1 MTDGRLIFC
10 GLMALVAGSSMTS
23 CIDDTYDMS
32 KDIDM
37 TMGLGAQG
45 LQLKVGNTEKIWL
58 SDVLEVDKEEMLE
71 TTSSGTFYLV
81 KADKADF
88 SFNVPSFN
96 ASVNVAKLTPNLP
109 MLTFDDL
116 KNALAGAGVNI
127 NELTINK
134 DWTTKKVPLKVEST
148 DLFTLSNLPKEIK
161 NLKRIIPAKESSKVK
176 VSLEIIA
183 NSTNQK
189 FVIDSYNNLQ
199 VTLPDFF
206 KLKGREN
213 NKIDLG
219 SGSNLNTKN
228 LTIAEFEVEALELEG
243 EKGVDLSNGKNLEVS
258 GHYAVSGD
266 FSIKASEKFVVKSG
280 DETTIRVT
288 IQIGDQKGRDKV
300 NVSFAEV
307 QGVFNPDINPNISP
321 INISKDIPEFLT
333 DPEVRIMAS
342 NPTFRLDVNM
352 NQVPVDLNLWGKLYG
367 VKGGKNIAEVRIP
380 GTNVVSL
387 TGKKESVIYFCQED
401 QPFDPNGVAQGANI
415 YRINNLND
423 VVETI
428 PDVIKVDFNDNK
440 ISLSDKLTSIGLGK
454 QYKASL
460 DYSVYVPFKF
470 NSGLKIVY
478 DEVIEDMNDDL
489 QDLAAE
495 GAKISAVI
503 DNKVPL
509 ALQLTAV
516 LLDKKGNEIPGVTVS
531 TLEVPANAE
540 TPIDLTVKFAN
551 PADLQKLDQISLK
564 VKAQTV
570 ANGVTLTSDQYIQLN
585 DIRLTLLGQIIADLN

>member
-1 MTDGRLIFC
+1 MTDGKLFVC
-10 GLMALVAGSSMTS
+10 GLMALAAGCSMTS

-127 NELTINK
+127 NELTISK

-367 VKGGKNIAEVRIP
+367 VKGGINIAEVRIP

-401 QPFDPNGVAQGANI
+401 QPFDPNGVAEGASI

-509 ALQLTAV
+509 ELQLTAV

-551 PADLQKLDQISLK
+551 PTDLQKLDQISLK

>member
-1 MTDGRLIFC
+1 
-10 GLMALVAGSSMTS
+10 MALAAGSSMTS

-37 TMGLGAQG
+37 TMGLGSQG

-127 NELTINK
+127 NELTISK

-387 TGKKESVIYFCQED
+387 TGKKESVIYFCQEE

-509 ALQLTAV
+509 ELQLTAV

-551 PADLQKLDQISLK
+551 PTDLQKLDQISLK

>member
-10 GLMALVAGSSMTS
+10 GLMALAAGSSMTS

-37 TMGLGAQG
+37 TMGLGSQG

-127 NELTINK
+127 NELTISK

-288 IQIGDQKGRDKV
+288 IQIGDQKGSDKV

-509 ALQLTAV
+509 ELQVTAV

-551 PADLQKLDQISLK
+551 PTDLQKLDQISLK

>member
-10 GLMALVAGSSMTS
+10 GLMALAAGSSMTS

-127 NELTINK
+127 NELTISK

-352 NQVPVDLNLWGKLYG
+352 NQVPVDLNLWGNLYG

-440 ISLSDKLTSIGLGK
+440 ISLNDKLTSIGLGK

-460 DYSVYVPFKF
+460 NYSVYVPFKF

-509 ALQLTAV
+509 ELQLTAV

-551 PADLQKLDQISLK
+551 PTDLQKLDQISLK

>member
-1 MTDGRLIFC
+1 MTDGKLFVC
-10 GLMALVAGSSMTS
+10 GLMALAAGCSMTS

-127 NELTINK
+127 NELTISK

-401 QPFDPNGVAQGANI
+401 QPFDPNGVAERASI

-551 PADLQKLDQISLK
+551 PTDLQKLDQISLK

>member
-10 GLMALVAGSSMTS
+10 GLMTLVAGCSMTS

-37 TMGLGAQG
+37 TMGLGSQG

-116 KNALAGAGVNI
+116 KNVLAGSGLNI

-258 GHYAVSGD
+258 GHYAVSGE

-288 IQIGDQKGRDKV
+288 IQVGDQKGRDKV

-352 NQVPVDLNLWGKLYG
+352 NQVPVELNLWGKLYG

-387 TGKKESVIYFCQED
+387 TGKKESVIYFCQEG
-401 QPFDPNGVAQGANI
+401 QPFDPNGVAEGASI

-423 VVETI
+423 MVETI

-489 QDLAAE
+489 QDLASE

-531 TLEVPANAE
+531 ILEVPANAE

-551 PADLQKLDQISLK
+551 PTDLQKLDQISLK

>member
-10 GLMALVAGSSMTS
+10 GLMALAAGSSMTS

-37 TMGLGAQG
+37 TMGLGSQG

-127 NELTINK
+127 NELTISK

-367 VKGGKNIAEVRIP
+367 VKGDKNIAEVRIP

-415 YRINNLND
+415 YRINTLND

-509 ALQLTAV
+509 ELKLTAV

-540 TPIDLTVKFAN
+540 TPIDLTAKFAN
-551 PADLQKLDQISLK
+551 PTDLQKLDQISLK

>member
-10 GLMALVAGSSMTS
+10 GLMALAAGSSMTS

-213 NKIDLG
+213 NKIDLC

-401 QPFDPNGVAQGANI
+401 QPFDPNGVAQGASI

-551 PADLQKLDQISLK
+551 PTDLQKLDQISLK

>member
-1 MTDGRLIFC
+1 MTDGKLFVC
-10 GLMALVAGSSMTS
+10 GLMALAAGCSMTS

-127 NELTINK
+127 NELTISK

-333 DPEVRIMAS
+333 DSEVRIMAS

-401 QPFDPNGVAQGANI
+401 QPFDPNGVAEGANI

-509 ALQLTAV
+509 ELQLTAV

-551 PADLQKLDQISLK
+551 PTDLQKLDQISLK

>member
-10 GLMALVAGSSMTS
+10 GLMALAAGSSMTS

-37 TMGLGAQG
+37 TMGLGSQG

-109 MLTFDDL
+109 MLTFDEL

-307 QGVFNPDINPNISP
+307 QGVFKPDINPNISP

-551 PADLQKLDQISLK
+551 PTDLQKLDQISLK

>member
-10 GLMALVAGSSMTS
+10 GLMALAAGSSMTS

-37 TMGLGAQG
+37 TMGLGSQG

-127 NELTINK
+127 NELTISK

-387 TGKKESVIYFCQED
+387 TGKKESVIYFCQEE

-509 ALQLTAV
+509 ELQLTAV

-551 PADLQKLDQISLK
+551 PTDLQKLDQISLK

>member
-1 MTDGRLIFC
+1 MTDGKLFVC
-10 GLMALVAGSSMTS
+10 GLMALAAGCSMTS

-37 TMGLGAQG
+37 TMGLGSQG

-127 NELTINK
+127 NELTISK

-288 IQIGDQKGRDKV
+288 IQVGDQKGRDKV

-387 TGKKESVIYFCQED
+387 TGKKESVIYFSQED

-509 ALQLTAV
+509 ELQLTAL

-551 PADLQKLDQISLK
+551 PTDLQKLDQISLK

>member
-10 GLMALVAGSSMTS
+10 GLMALAAGSSMTS

-37 TMGLGAQG
+37 TMGLGSQG

-116 KNALAGAGVNI
+116 KNALAEAGVNI

-551 PADLQKLDQISLK
+551 PTDLQKLDQISLK

>member
-1 MTDGRLIFC
+1 MTDGKLFVC
-10 GLMALVAGSSMTS
+10 GLMALAAGCSMTS

-127 NELTINK
+127 NELTISK

-380 GTNVVSL
+380 GKNVVSL

-401 QPFDPNGVAQGANI
+401 QPFDPNGVAEGASI

-509 ALQLTAV
+509 ELQLTAV

-551 PADLQKLDQISLK
+551 PTDLQKLDQISLK

>member
-10 GLMALVAGSSMTS
+10 GLMALAAGSSMTS

-32 KDIDM
+32 KNIDM
-37 TMGLGAQG
+37 TMGLGSQG

-116 KNALAGAGVNI
+116 KNALAGSGLNI

-288 IQIGDQKGRDKV
+288 IQIGDQKGRDQV

-503 DNKVPL
+503 DNKIPL

-531 TLEVPANAE
+531 TLGVPANAE

-551 PADLQKLDQISLK
+551 PTDLQKLDQISLK

>member
-10 GLMALVAGSSMTS
+10 GLMALAAGSSMTS

-37 TMGLGAQG
+37 TMGLGSQG

-58 SDVLEVDKEEMLE
+58 SDVLEVNKEEMLE

-116 KNALAGAGVNI
+116 KNALAGSGLNI

-176 VSLEIIA
+176 VSLELIA

-266 FSIKASEKFVVKSG
+266 FSIKASERFVVKSG

-288 IQIGDQKGRDKV
+288 IQIGDQKGIDKV

-387 TGKKESVIYFCQED
+387 TGNKGSVIYFCQED
-401 QPFDPNGVAQGANI
+401 QPFDPNGVVQGANI

-531 TLEVPANAE
+531 ILEVPANAE

-551 PADLQKLDQISLK
+551 PTDLQKLDQISLK
-564 VKAQTV
+564 VKAHTV

>member
-10 GLMALVAGSSMTS
+10 GLMALAAGSSMTS

-37 TMGLGAQG
+37 TMGLGSQG

-116 KNALAGAGVNI
+116 KNALAGSGLNI

-176 VSLEIIA
+176 VSLELIA

-228 LTIAEFEVEALELEG
+228 LTVAEFEVEALELEG

-266 FSIKASEKFVVKSG
+266 FSIKASERFVVKSG

-387 TGKKESVIYFCQED
+387 TANKGSVIYFCQED

-509 ALQLTAV
+509 TLQLTAV

-531 TLEVPANAE
+531 ILEVPANAE

-551 PADLQKLDQISLK
+551 PTDLQKLDQISLK
-564 VKAQTV
+564 VKAHTV

>member
-1 MTDGRLIFC
+1 MTDRRLIFC
-10 GLMALVAGSSMTS
+10 GLMVLAAGSSLTS

-37 TMGLGAQG
+37 TMGLGSQG

-127 NELTINK
+127 NELTISK

-380 GTNVVSL
+380 GTNVISL

-401 QPFDPNGVAQGANI
+401 QPFDPNGVAEGASI

-509 ALQLTAV
+509 ELQLTAV

-531 TLEVPANAE
+531 TLEVPANAK

-551 PADLQKLDQISLK
+551 PTDLQKLDQISLK